1 MQKIDK
7 DTEKKFLEAE
17 NYRLN
22 KDFEKAVKIFEAILK
37 QFPELPPALHNIAI
51 CYTELDRFEEAE
63 KSYIK
68 CLNIEPVSIL
78 SINNLAKLYY
88 NNRQY
93 KKAIPILQKSLLK
106 KDDQQDIAEAVAQCL
121 FELKHTKG
129 LDTFCKQAI
138 KKFPQNKTLKSFYGK
153 NLLRLNKHSEGLK
166 YLNES
171 SGMIEFG
178 EEEFK
183 IV

>member
-22 KDFEKAVKIFEAILK
+22 KDFEKAIKIFEVILK

-51 CYTELDRFEEAE
+51 CYTELNRVDEAE
-63 KSYIK
+63 KSYLK

-88 NNRQY
+88 NNRQFN
-93 KKAIPILQKSLLK
+93 KAIPILQKSLLK
-106 KDDQQDIAEAVAQCL
+106 KDDQQDIAEIVTQCL
-121 FELKHTKG
+121 FALKHTNN
-129 LDTFCKQAI
+129 LDAFCNQAI
-138 KKFPQNKTLKSFYGK
+138 KKFPQ
-153 NLLRLNKHSEGLK
+153 RR
-166 YLNES
+166 
-171 SGMIEFG
+171 
-178 EEEFK
+178 
-183 IV
+183 